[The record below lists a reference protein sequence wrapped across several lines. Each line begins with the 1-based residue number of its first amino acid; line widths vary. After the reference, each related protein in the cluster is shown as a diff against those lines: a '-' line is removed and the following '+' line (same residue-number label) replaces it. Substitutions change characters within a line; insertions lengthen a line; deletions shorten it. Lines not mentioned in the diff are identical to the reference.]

1 MDIQE
6 INQRIDTLTE
16 ELEKLKTLRTQKKIE
31 NFNVDLVFHYDPE
44 TPDTIYL
51 HTRDKRVPVSSIR
64 ELVKCCR
71 NFPSEDEYTD
81 GLMEFIRG
89 VMEGKNEQD

>member
-16 ELEKLKTLRTQKKIE
+16 ELEKLKTLKNQKKTE
-31 NFNVDLVFHYDPE
+31 NFSVDLVFHYDPE

-51 HTRDKRVPVSSIR
+51 HTKDMHVPVSSIS
-64 ELVKCCR
+64 ELVKYCR
-71 NFPSEDEYTD
+71 SFPTEEEELNGFMAFLKD
-81 GLMEFIRG
+81 
-89 VMEGKNEQD
+89 VMNSRDDND

>member
-16 ELEKLKTLRTQKKIE
+16 ELEKLKTLKNQKKTE
-31 NFNVDLVFHYDPE
+31 NFSVDLVFHYDPE

-51 HTRDKRVPVSSIR
+51 HTRDKHMPVSSIS

-71 NFPSEDEYTD
+71 NFPSEDEELD
-81 GLMEFIRG
+81 GFMAFLKD
-89 VMEGKNEQD
+89 VMDSRNDND